1 MNFKRKLLAIIVSV
15 FMVVSATACG
25 GNGVGS
31 ECTHTWGEWQTK
43 TQATCTQEGAK
54 ERKCTLCEETE
65 NDKIAMLAHSWVSA
79 TCKAPK
85 TCSVCA
91 ITEGEPTSHVFNQ
104 KVVSSKA
111 LKSPANCASPA
122 VYYMSCNCGAVG
134 DSETFTRGTKTD
146 HNFNKQIEKEET
158 IKTPATCIRPALY
171 YFSCECGEV
180 GTDEVFEG
188 QDLLPHAYTKKV
200 VKVEALK
207 TSETA
212 TTPAVYYKSC
222 ECGEVSQTE
231 TFESKNIIVFGDSY
245 SAYHSTL
252 PTDGWY
258 RVYYNGTNILN
269 SEDQMWF
276 NLLCAETGDTL
287 VRNDS
292 SSGSSI
298 CYTGYSGGDNSNSF
312 LSFIVRLE
320 SLISKGYFTQNRI
333 DAVYVLGGTN
343 DSWSGAPLGEEMYS
357 DWTKKDLYNVL
368 PGICYFYSRIREV
381 LPNAEIYG
389 IANHVNMKQEVID
402 VIKHATE
409 HVGGNAVLLQDISTT
424 SSHPNAVGMQQ
435 ICDQILAVM
444 NSEE

>member
-1 MNFKRKLLAIIVSV
+1 M
-15 FMVVSATACG
+15 
-25 GNGVGS
+25 
-31 ECTHTWGEWQTK
+31 
-43 TQATCTQEGAK
+43 
-54 ERKCTLCEETE
+54 
-65 NDKIAMLAHSWVSA
+65 
-79 TCKAPK
+79 
-85 TCSVCA
+85 
-91 ITEGEPTSHVFNQ
+91 
-104 KVVSSKA
+104 
-111 LKSPANCASPA
+111 
-122 VYYMSCNCGAVG
+122 
-134 DSETFTRGTKTD
+134 
-146 HNFNKQIEKEET
+146 
-158 IKTPATCIRPALY
+158 
-171 YFSCECGEV
+171 

-222 ECGEVSQTE
+222 ECGEISQTE

-258 RVYYNGTNILN
+258 RVYYDGTNILN

-287 VRNDS
+287 LRNDS

-320 SLISKGYFTQNRI
+320 SLITKGYFTENRI

-357 DWTKKDLYNVL
+357 GWTKKDLFNVL

-409 HVGGNAVLLQDISTT
+409 NVGGNAVLLQNISTT
-424 SSHPNAVGMQQ
+424 SSHPNLVGMEQ

-444 NSEE
+444 NSKEN